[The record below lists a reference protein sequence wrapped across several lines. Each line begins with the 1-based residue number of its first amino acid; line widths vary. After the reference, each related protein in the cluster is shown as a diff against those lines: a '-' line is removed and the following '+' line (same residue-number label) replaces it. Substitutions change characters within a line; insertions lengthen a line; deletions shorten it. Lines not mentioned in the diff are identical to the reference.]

1 MKNLK
6 IAAASIAVCASML
19 FTACGAGEKVEFV
32 HSTFD
37 SNGKYTCEMLGVGAD
52 FDTAEWTPYSDSQ
65 IASANGAS
73 SASSSDMQA
82 VLDKNAMVQDMMV
95 TMESGTNINLVYEDT
110 NQTIAGNVS
119 ESAYIDMSM
128 DQLEDQLADVMD
140 NIKSNKTN
148 VTFAGQSR
156 PVLDVTG
163 EVYDT
168 TLYERLIPIR
178 NGNYMGMFTISALS
192 QEEIDEITAMFYA
205 LS

>member
-19 FTACGAGEKVEFV
+19 FTACGASETVEFV

-52 FDTAEWTPYSDSQ
+52 FDLGEWTPYTDSQ

-73 SASSSDMQA
+73 SASNADLKA
-82 VLDKNAMVQDMMV
+82 VLDKTAMVQDMMV

-110 NQTIAGNVS
+110 NKTVAGNVN
-119 ESAYIDMSM
+119 ESTYIDMSIA
-128 DQLEDQLADVMD
+128 QLEDQLEGVMD
-140 NIKSNKTN
+140 NINSSKNT

-156 PVLDVTG
+156 SALDVTG
-163 EVYDT
+163 EVYGT

-192 QEEIDEITAMFYA
+192 QSEIDEITAMFYA